1 MRRLRRKPSSF
12 RLTLALRSRLSW
24 TRWSLKRAERRLTR
38 EQRRLELMLQ
48 QQDSQL
54 LLLKELEERQY
65 QLGHRLEEMAES
77 RSFRETPPALLPPEF
92 QVPLAEQ
99 LVEETRKAR
108 LMAGIPRGAAPDTG
122 LSPPAVA
129 EETEAVEVAAKA
141 PAE

>member
-65 QLGHRLEEMAES
+65 QLHHRLQEMAES
-77 RSFRETPPALLPPEF
+77 RSFRETPPALLPPEY
-92 QVPLAEQ
+92 QEQ
-99 LVEETRKAR
+99 LADSLLQETVRATR
-108 LMAGIPRGAAPDTG
+108 MAELLGLPVPESGPSITIPSVTR
-122 LSPPAVA
+122 S
-129 EETEAVEVAAKA
+129 ES
-141 PAE
+141 

>member
-1 MRRLRRKPSSF
+1 MPRLRRNPSSS

-24 TRWSLKRAERRLTR
+24 TRWSLKRVARKLVR
-38 EQRRLELMLQ
+38 EHRRLELMLQ

-92 QVPLAEQ
+92 QVPLTEQ
-99 LVEETRKAR
+99 LEETRKAAR
-108 LMAGIPRGAAPDTG
+108 MAELLGLPVPESGPSSTIPSVTR
-122 LSPPAVA
+122 S
-129 EETEAVEVAAKA
+129 ES
-141 PAE
+141 

>member
-1 MRRLRRKPSSF
+1 MPRLRRKPSSF

-65 QLGHRLEEMAES
+65 QLRHRLQEMAES
-77 RSFRETPPALLPPEF
+77 QQFRETPPALLPPEY
-92 QVPLAEQ
+92 QQELTDSLLQETVRATRMADLLGLPVPESGPSITIPS
-99 LVEETRKAR
+99 VTR
-108 LMAGIPRGAAPDTG
+108 
-122 LSPPAVA
+122 S
-129 EETEAVEVAAKA
+129 ES
-141 PAE
+141 

>member
-1 MRRLRRKPSSF
+1 MPRLRRKPSSF

-65 QLGHRLEEMAES
+65 QLHHRLQEMAES
-77 RSFRETPPALLPPEF
+77 RSFRETPPALLPPEY
-92 QVPLAEQ
+92 QEQ
-99 LVEETRKAR
+99 LADNLLQETVRATR
-108 LMAGIPRGAAPDTG
+108 MAELLGLPVPESGTSLTIPSVTR
-122 LSPPAVA
+122 S
-129 EETEAVEVAAKA
+129 ES
-141 PAE
+141 

>member
-1 MRRLRRKPSSF
+1 MPRLRRKPSSS

-24 TRWSLKRAERRLTR
+24 TRWSLKRVDRKLVR

-65 QLGHRLEEMAES
+65 QLDHRLREMAES
-77 RSFRETPPALLPPEF
+77 RSFRETPPALLPPEL

-99 LVEETRKAR
+99 LVQETLKAQR
-108 LMAGIPRGAAPDTG
+108 MAELLGLPVPESGRSLTIPSVTRSG
-122 LSPPAVA
+122 S
-129 EETEAVEVAAKA
+129 
-141 PAE
+141 

>member
-1 MRRLRRKPSSF
+1 MPRLRRKPSSF

-65 QLGHRLEEMAES
+65 QLHHRLQEMAES
-77 RSFRETPPALLPPEF
+77 RSFRETPPALLPPEY
-92 QVPLAEQ
+92 QEQ
-99 LVEETRKAR
+99 LADQLLQETVKAAR
-108 LMAGIPRGAAPDTG
+108 MAELLGIPAPESGTS
-122 LSPPAVA
+122 LTIPSVTRS
-129 EETEAVEVAAKA
+129 ES
-141 PAE
+141 